1 MTMRNSPADFIDSSL
16 DRKISTLYEQG
27 TFITSIRYYK
37 FKVNLYL
44 LDNFYVEVFV
54 DHKRGEIAKVG
65 LLDRGHTRMK
75 FYCDQ
80 IRLTLN

>member
-37 FKVNLYL
+37 YKVNLYL

-65 LLDRGHTRMK
+65 LLDRAHTRMK